1 MKRILLVF
9 LVVATLALAACQQSI
24 VGDVTGNA
32 SGNVTTPATGDNL
45 ITGGMPV
52 AQPSQPVTQGEQ
64 VPAAP
69 EKPYTITKTEGDL
82 IILAP
87 EAVDPDGDA
96 VSYSFT
102 KPFDTQGRWQTNYG
116 DAGNYTVIVT
126 ATDSKGAST
135 STPVLVVVQRA
146 NRPPSVRCPEN
157 LVVKETDTVSI
168 DCVVS
173 DPDNDTVTLTYTGWM
188 TSQNYTTTYDDSGT
202 HLVTVTASDG
212 HGHTVVSDVNV
223 TVQDVNRP
231 PVFPLDFPTK
241 IVAQEGDVVA
251 ISTGDVYDPDGNK
264 VTFTFSTP
272 FDSNGV
278 WKTKIGDAGTYPVD
292 VVASDGSTSV
302 TKRVTVVINM
312 VNTAPVLKR
321 IPDITV
327 NEGDTIT
334 LPLDA
339 TDREG
344 DKLTY
349 TVSGWMNSSTYTTNY
364 NDAGSYTVK
373 VTVSDGQ
380 LSDSQ
385 IVHITVLD
393 VNRAPVFKVPA

>member
-52 AQPSQPVTQGEQ
+52 EQPSQPVTQGEQ

-82 IILAP
+82 VILAP
-87 EAVDPDGDA
+87 EAVDPDGDT

-102 KPFDTQGRWQTNYG
+102 KPFDSQGRWQTNYG

-146 NRPPSVRCPEN
+146 NRPPSVRCPERI
-157 LVVKETDTVSI
+157 VVKETDTVSI
-168 DCVVS
+168 DCAVS

-188 TSQNYTTTYDDSGT
+188 TGQNYTTTYDDAGT

-212 HGHTVVSDVNV
+212 HGHTVVSNVNV

-251 ISTGDVYDPDGNK
+251 
-264 VTFTFSTP
+264 
-272 FDSNGV
+272 
-278 WKTKIGDAGTYPVD
+278 
-292 VVASDGSTSV
+292 SDGSTSV
-302 TKRVTVVINM
+302 TKRVTVIINM